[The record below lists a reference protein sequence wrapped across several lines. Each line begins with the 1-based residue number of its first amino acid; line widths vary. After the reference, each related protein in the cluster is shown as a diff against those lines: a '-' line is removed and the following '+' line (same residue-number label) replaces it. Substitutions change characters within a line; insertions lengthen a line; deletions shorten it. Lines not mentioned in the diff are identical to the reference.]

1 MKDDIK
7 IIKKAAKGNK
17 KAFYKLIK
25 EYKDYLYKI
34 AYLQTKYED
43 DAEKIFEETV
53 YNGFNNIHK
62 LKPNLSFKIWITR
75 ILMNEID
82 YFLESIGMVDREYN
96 LRYSSDDLYTS
107 IDILEPKVKSVI
119 ILKYYCNFNI
129 DEISEILD
137 LSPSTVNTFT
147 RRGLKEMKGILSED
161 RVC

>member
-7 IIKKAAKGNK
+7 IIKKAIKGNK
-17 KAFYKLIK
+17 RAFFKLIK
-25 EYKDYLYKI
+25 EYKEYLYKI
-34 AYLQTKYED
+34 AYLQTKYAE

-82 YFLESIGMVDREYN
+82 YFLESTGMVDRGYEVNYN
-96 LRYSSDDLYTS
+96 SYDLYSS

-119 ILKYYCNFNI
+119 ILRYYCNFNI
-129 DEISEILD
+129 YEISEILD

-147 RRGLKEMKGILSED
+147 RRGLKEMKEVLSED
-161 RVC
+161 SVC